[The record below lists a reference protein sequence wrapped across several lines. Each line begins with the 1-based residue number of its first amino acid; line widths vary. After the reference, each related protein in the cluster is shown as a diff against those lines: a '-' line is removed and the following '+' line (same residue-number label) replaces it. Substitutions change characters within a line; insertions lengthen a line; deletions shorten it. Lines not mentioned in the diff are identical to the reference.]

1 MGIEELLA
9 LLTDVLN
16 LDDQAARSES
26 ISSAMD
32 VIKSHY
38 AEAVQT
44 SEAYEA
50 LQAKY
55 QTLQDENRR
64 LFLLVNEVE
73 ESESDSSLNDDVPEL
88 DDLFNAD
95 GTLKKG

>member
-1 MGIEELLA
+1 MGIDELLA

-32 VIKSHY
+32 VIKSNH
-38 AEAVQT
+38 AEAVET
-44 SEAYEA
+44 KEAYEA
-50 LQAKY
+50 LQVKY

-73 ESESDSSLNDDVPEL
+73 ESESDSNLNDDVPEL

-95 GTLKKG
+95 GTIKKG